1 MQMNMRSLPLLGSIL
16 LTVACTAQ
24 SADMPLVGA
33 DKDAHGCIGS
43 AGYSWS
49 ELKQECIQPFS
60 VADIRLTDPDNATLA
75 VYVILSADKS
85 QAELFASDL
94 PPGTWL
100 QAVKGGYLSDDG
112 NIRLLKTRQGWTLKK

>member
-1 MQMNMRSLPLLGSIL
+1 MQMNMRSLPLLGGIL

-49 ELKQECIQPFS
+49 LLKQECVQPFS

-85 QAELFASDL
+85 QAELFAADL
-94 PPGTWL
+94 PPGTRL

-112 NIRLLKTRQGWTLKK
+112 NIRLLKTRQGWTLKQ

>member
-1 MQMNMRSLPLLGSIL
+1 MQMNMRALPLLGGIL
-16 LTVACTAQ
+16 LTAACTAQ

-33 DKDAHGCIGS
+33 DKDAHDCIGS

-49 ELKQECIQPFS
+49 ILKQECVQPFS

-85 QAELFASDL
+85 QAELFAADL
-94 PPGTWL
+94 PPGTRL